1 VLVADDNVDAAESL
15 GVLLRLTGHEV
26 TVVHDGEAAVAAARA
41 QHPEVA
47 VLDLGMPGLD
57 GLEAARRIR
66 ALSGCQSTRLI
77 ALTGWGQESDRART
91 RAAGFDHH
99 LVKPA
104 DPADVAALLRMRD
117 ADV

>member
-1 VLVADDNVDAAESL
+1 MLVADDNVDAAESL

-57 GLEAARRIR
+57 GWRPPAA
-66 ALSGCQSTRLI
+66 S
-77 ALTGWGQESDRART
+77 ARCPG
-91 RAAGFDHH
+91 AG
-99 LVKPA
+99 P
-104 DPADVAALLRMRD
+104 RD
-117 ADV
+117 